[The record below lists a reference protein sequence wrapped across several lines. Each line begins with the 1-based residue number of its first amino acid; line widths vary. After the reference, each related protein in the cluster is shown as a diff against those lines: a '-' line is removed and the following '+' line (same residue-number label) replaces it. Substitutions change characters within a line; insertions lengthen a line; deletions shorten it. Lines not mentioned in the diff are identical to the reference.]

1 VSAGFEVSATVGHK
15 EPGSDT
21 DVTTAVMAHCSGGN
35 SGHNHNTLASNGSH
49 FTTMRTNDRYSV
61 HINNIALLTTDIYEK
76 IPTFF

>member
-21 DVTTAVMAHCSGGN
+21 DVTTAAMAHCSGGN

-61 HINNIALLTTDIYEK
+61 YTNNIAFLTTDI
-76 IPTFF
+76 